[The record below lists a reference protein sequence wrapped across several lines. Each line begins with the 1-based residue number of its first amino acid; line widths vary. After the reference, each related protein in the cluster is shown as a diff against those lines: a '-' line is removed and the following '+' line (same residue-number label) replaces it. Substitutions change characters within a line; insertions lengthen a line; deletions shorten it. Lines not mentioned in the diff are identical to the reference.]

1 MPKAAARTKD
11 AKVVLARRSDSSDAP
26 AKTARLIMRRHAL
39 AYDAEA
45 ARKHLTRADPVMRGI
60 IKRVGPLAIEARGEP
75 YEALLRSV
83 LYQQLAGAAAAAIER
98 RFLALFGDRIPEPA
112 QLATASDEALRGV
125 GLSRQKASYVRS
137 IAEHFASG
145 ELSNRKIRHS
155 SDEDVIEEV
164 TRIKGI
170 GRWTADMLLM
180 FCLGRGDVLPVG
192 DLGVRNSMRAAYNL
206 DDPPDVETMMR
217 IAECWRPYRS
227 AGTWYLWRRGDIV
240 TL

>member
-1 MPKAAARTKD
+1 MRT
-11 AKVVLARRSDSSDAP
+11 L
-26 AKTARLIMRRHAL
+26 MRRRPL

-45 ARKHLTRADPVMRGI
+45 ARSHLLKADPVMRGI

-98 RFLALFGDRIPEPA
+98 RFLALFGGRIPRPED
-112 QLATASDEALRGV
+112 LAAAPDEALRAAGI
-125 GLSRQKASYVRS
+125 SRQKASYMHS
-137 IAEHFASG
+137 IAQHFASG
-145 ELSNRKIRHS
+145 ELSNRALRRA
-155 SDEDVIEEV
+155 SDNEVIDAV

-180 FCLGRGDVLPVG
+180 FCLGRPDVLPVG
-192 DLGVRNSMRAAYNL
+192 DLGVRNSMRAAYQM
-206 DDPPDVETMMR
+206 DDPPDAETMLQ
-217 IAECWRPYRS
+217 IGDAWRPYRS
-227 AGTWYLWRRGDIV
+227 AGTWYLWRRGDLV

>member
-1 MPKAAARTKD
+1 M
-11 AKVVLARRSDSSDAP
+11 RSM
-26 AKTARLIMRRHAL
+26 MRRHAL
-39 AYDAEA
+39 AYDADS
-45 ARKHLTRADPVMRGI
+45 ARAHLVKADPVMRDI
-60 IKRVGPLAIEARGEP
+60 IKRVGPLAIEARGQP

-98 RFLALFGDRIPEPA
+98 RFLAIFDDRIPTPG
-112 QLATASDEALRGV
+112 QLADVSDEALRAAGV
-125 GLSRQKASYVRS
+125 SRQKASYMRS

-145 ELSNRKIRHS
+145 RLEDRKLRRA
-155 SDEDVIEEV
+155 SDDDVIAAV
-164 TRIKGI
+164 TDIKGI

-180 FCLGRGDVLPVG
+180 FCLGRPDVLPVG
-192 DLGVRNSMRAAYNL
+192 DLGVRNSMQAAYGL
-206 DDPPDVETMMR
+206 DEPPDADTMAR